1 MSIWRCL
8 KFNSKRSRWVA
19 KSGSSMI
26 AEWFFTFSKSIFLPL
41 LWWRSATTSD
51 SSWTD
56 IGRRR
61 DTPVRPAVSRR
72 TGHRSGICLTSG
84 RREDRSTANPSDTPD
99 RAGRKARK
107 RQTAIIQHWSL
118 FRQICRHVWKND
130 VAFLEENVAP
140 RFAANVQISCAK
152 CEKIWNK
159 RQICALI

>member
-107 RQTAIIQHWSL
+107 RQTAIIQHWSCSVKYVVTYGKMTSL
-118 FRQICRHVWKND
+118 FWKKMLRLDSRQMCKFR
-130 VAFLEENVAP
+130 
-140 RFAANVQISCAK
+140 VQNARKYEINGK
-152 CEKIWNK
+152 YV
-159 RQICALI
+159 L